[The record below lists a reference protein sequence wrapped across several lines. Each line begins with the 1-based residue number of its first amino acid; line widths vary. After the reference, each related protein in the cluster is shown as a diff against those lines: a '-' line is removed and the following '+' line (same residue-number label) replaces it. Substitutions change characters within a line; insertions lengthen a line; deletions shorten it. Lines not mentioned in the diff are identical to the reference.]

1 MSTFSRT
8 TTPPARQAAVS
19 PAKLLGPLLCTLA
32 CVPCACLSPE
42 QEPESKR
49 DRIALD
55 ELRELVRSGSLK
67 SVEMPGREPFGTLEE
82 EYGEFMDLN
91 PVERVLGDEEARAAA
106 DSPASGTGGQV
117 AREDEL
123 PGEESGELPQ
133 LAGPPAPPPNPY
145 LTFGERII
153 VHEGSGLISKPFPFP
168 IGKAAQVNNLLQD
181 YGDFVF
187 HDIASGP
194 QGPGTV
200 RLDLRPGLD
209 VEAWSD
215 PRTVGLSSG
224 TEVKVADWL
233 IVTSSFDLLVE
244 VEDFINLFAA
254 RIPQIEIE
262 AKIVEVTT
270 SDSLDVGIKP
280 LNDATP
286 MFQLPSPESSFVDGV
301 DYNFGNVNEGTEA
314 LFSLGAVHDGVSFNA
329 ILEVLQSMENVTI
342 VSSPKVA
349 VREGGRAEILN
360 TTEIPFFNISGINTS
375 GNYGATLTY
384 KEVGVK
390 LYVIPRIV
398 GTDTVALNVD
408 IEASQESGTSVSF
421 TTGQATTVTNPVI
434 SKRSARTMVYLE
446 PGQAVIIGGLV
457 TERHQ
462 ELENKI
468 PILGDLPL
476 LGALFRSNFSEK
488 EETNVL
494 FFIRPRILQ
503 SADLRREL

>member
-1 MSTFSRT
+1 MSAFSRT
-8 TTPPARQAAVS
+8 PVS
-19 PAKLLGPLLCTLA
+19 IVQRASALFWVALA
-32 CVPCACLSPE
+32 MVSGACLAPQE
-42 QEPESKR
+42 EPESEQGS
-49 DRIALD
+49 IALE
-55 ELRELVRSGSLK
+55 ELRELVRSGSLR
-67 SVEMPGREPFGTLEE
+67 SVEMPGGEVFDGLEQ
-82 EYGEFMDLN
+82 EY
-91 PVERVLGDEEARAAA
+91 A
-106 DSPASGTGGQV
+106 
-117 AREDEL
+117 DEL
-123 PGEESGELPQ
+123 ALNSADRALGADGGGSTPEAGEESGAGAGQESSVAGN
-133 LAGPPAPPPNPY
+133 LAEPEATVAAETPEPPPNPY

-153 VHEGSGLISKPFPFP
+153 VHEDSGLISKPFPFP
-168 IGKAAQVNNLLQD
+168 IGKAAQITGLLQD
-181 YGDFVF
+181 YGGFAL
-187 HDIASGP
+187 HDVTAGP
-194 QGPGTV
+194 QPPDTV

-215 PRTVGLSSG
+215 PRTATFSSG

-233 IVTSSFDLLVE
+233 IVTASFDLLVE

-270 SDSLDVGIKP
+270 SDSLDVGVKP
-280 LNDATP
+280 LSDGTP
-286 MFQLPSPESSFVDGV
+286 IFQLPSPENSFVNGV
-301 DYNFGNVNEGTEA
+301 DFDFGNVNEGTEA
-314 LFSLGAVHDGVSFNA
+314 LFSLGAVHDGLSFNA
-329 ILEVLQSMENVTI
+329 ILEVLQYMENVTI

-349 VREGGRAEILN
+349 VREGGRAEMLN
-360 TTEIPFFNISGINTS
+360 TKEIPFFNISGINTS

-384 KEVGVK
+384 KEVGIK

-398 GTDTVALNVD
+398 GTDTVALNID
-408 IEASQESGTSVSF
+408 IEASQESGTAVSF

-457 TERHQ
+457 TERHL
-462 ELENKI
+462 ERENKI

-476 LGALFRSNFSEK
+476 LGALFRSNFTEK

-503 SADLRREL
+503 TADLSREL